1 MKNLQELNE
10 KELSHINGGGSDYAY
25 YFGRAVG
32 YAIGGPLAT
41 VYYTGCDMDW
51 W

>member
-1 MKNLQELNE
+1 MNNLENLNE
-10 KELSHINGGGSDYAY
+10 RELCEINGGGSDYAY

-32 YAIGGPLAT
+32 YAIGEPFAT
-41 VYYTGCDMDW
+41 VYYAGCDLDW